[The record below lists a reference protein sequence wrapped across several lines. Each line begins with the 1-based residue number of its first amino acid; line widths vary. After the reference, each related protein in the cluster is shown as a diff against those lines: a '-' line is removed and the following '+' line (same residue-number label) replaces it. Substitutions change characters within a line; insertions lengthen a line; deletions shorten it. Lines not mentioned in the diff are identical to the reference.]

1 MEHGPKLYAAKTVS
15 WPGAT
20 PFCPPVCGPNPLRG
34 FGGHARP
41 RYTRSARSFGILPRT
56 NIQGRAWNSSNIVC
70 RARVSTTK
78 EVPLLKSPEPANRH
92 AKVLRPHQGTS
103 GAEDEALRR
112 VPGNRHR
119 HLDNVVRR
127 ICQTMTSTYAASRPD
142 CFQPHE
148 PFGVPMHSINRK
160 PPMKLIRHDPLFE
173 PLLDSDE
180 AVRLLRIHPKTLQK
194 MARDGEITGIQIGK
208 LCGSAPL
215 ISTSGFTRLQVDN
228 ACDSGRAI
236 FTRIK
241 ATLPARLRARRSIF
255 ACRRRRALSASREA
269 VVKICVYFTRHCFHG
284 ATGAALIAP
293 FSSLLSGGH
302 GRLSTSPAPWRRSA
316 LLLPLR
322 GPPGFR
328 FPPKKIGPAEQPS
341 FPGPPENAELGLGS
355 RCHLPL
361 GAPQE

>member
-1 MEHGPKLYAAKTVS
+1 MEHGQKLYAAKTVS

-112 VPGNRHR
+112 VPRNRDR

-127 ICQTMTSTYAASRPD
+127 ICQTITSTHAVSRPD

-160 PPMKLIRHDPLFE
+160 PPMKLIRHDPC
-173 PLLDSDE
+173 S
-180 AVRLLRIHPKTLQK
+180 
-194 MARDGEITGIQIGK
+194 
-208 LCGSAPL
+208 
-215 ISTSGFTRLQVDN
+215 
-228 ACDSGRAI
+228 
-236 FTRIK
+236 
-241 ATLPARLRARRSIF
+241 
-255 ACRRRRALSASREA
+255 
-269 VVKICVYFTRHCFHG
+269 
-284 ATGAALIAP
+284 
-293 FSSLLSGGH
+293 
-302 GRLSTSPAPWRRSA
+302 
-316 LLLPLR
+316 
-322 GPPGFR
+322 
-328 FPPKKIGPAEQPS
+328 
-341 FPGPPENAELGLGS
+341 S
-355 RCHLPL
+355 RCSTVMKRSVSSEFIPRLFRKWLATAKSRAFRLANFAVPRL
-361 GAPQE
+361 